1 MLHRPM
7 PAAQDRR
14 ALRTEPVRPASYLRR
29 MPVPFAPVADEKTGL
44 ALFLDDQ
51 RRALLAKL
59 DGLDDAQATT
69 RSTASAFCL
78 LTLVKHVA
86 FVERRWF
93 QLEIARRDV
102 PGLWPPPDDRELR
115 LEEGDTLASIRE
127 LYTSVIEENRAIL
140 ADVDDLDEVSP
151 ATGLNRRWV
160 LLHLLEELAR
170 HAGHADILRES
181 IDGVTGA

>member
-1 MLHRPM
+1 
-7 PAAQDRR
+7 
-14 ALRTEPVRPASYLRR
+14 
-29 MPVPFAPVADEKTGL
+29 MPVPFEAAVDEKAGL
-44 ALFLDDQ
+44 VMFLEEQ
-51 RRALLAKL
+51 RSALLRKV
-59 DGLDDAQATT
+59 DGVSEPAALE
-69 RSTASAFCL
+69 RPTASAFCL

-115 LEEGDTLASIRE
+115 VEEGDTLASVRAFYE
-127 LYTSVIEENRAIL
+127 SVIEENRSIL
-140 ADVDDLDEVSP
+140 ESVDDLDSVSP

-170 HAGHADILRES
+170 HAGHADIIRES
-181 IDGVTGA
+181 IDGVTGS